1 MMVLL
6 SGALRD
12 SPTGAKLQALEGWL
26 LLLRAL
32 AQHAPTHLGGMAN
45 QVAHSACCAFQHKL
59 LPVLLTP
66 PHNSRV
72 YIVSAI
78 LKRLTKL
85 ACFTHFVLLP
95 IYLSVKHSASALKAF
110 QTKCPIHMKWIK
122 SRIATV
128 HKPFTTVCCFAGCG
142 DPA

>member
-1 MMVLL
+1 MVLL

-45 QVAHSACCAFQHKL
+45 QVAHSACSAFQHIL

-72 YIVSAI
+72 YTVVSAI
-78 LKRLTKL
+78 LKRLTEL
-85 ACFTHFVLLP
+85 ACFTPFVLLP
-95 IYLSVKHSASALKAF
+95 IWLSVKHSASALNASQIKC
-110 QTKCPIHMKWIK
+110 QT
-122 SRIATV
+122 T
-128 HKPFTTVCCFAGCG
+128 
-142 DPA
+142 

>member
-45 QVAHSACCAFQHKL
+45 QVAHSPCCACHEP
-59 LPVLLTP
+59 LPVLLDYLISEGST
-66 PHNSRV
+66 
-72 YIVSAI
+72 
-78 LKRLTKL
+78 
-85 ACFTHFVLLP
+85 LL
-95 IYLSVKHSASALKAF
+95 IQDLDV
-110 QTKCPIHMKWIK
+110 
-122 SRIATV
+122 
-128 HKPFTTVCCFAGCG
+128 
-142 DPA
+142 